1 MDMNPRRR
9 QAVYWLCA
17 LVVAGVQP
25 GLPGAIDANPYLSI
39 VERNPFGLKPPPP
52 PAPEPSPEDS
62 APPPAKVT
70 LTGLTTMF
78 GEPRALLEI
87 IEQEGGK
94 PGTPLK
100 PILSLGQ
107 RSGSV
112 ELLSIDMAKNQVRI
126 RNGSLESDLTFEVVK
141 ASAGPGS
148 ALGPGPGGRPMPNML
163 LPPTLPTAYAHN
175 PGGPGAPGAP
185 GAVPSPTVVSPGSAG
200 GSGGAGVTLL
210 GAATSAAAVPAAT
223 SARPTMMPL
232 PIAAPAAQGSSLT
245 TRVLPT
251 RRPRID
257 MPYPTQPT
265 AR

>member
-1 MDMNPRRR
+1 MNPRRR
-9 QAVYWLCA
+9 HAVYWFCA
-17 LVVAGVQP
+17 LVMTGVQP

-94 PGTPLK
+94 PAAPLK

-141 ASAGPGS
+141 ASAGPGP

-163 LPPTLPTAYAHN
+163 PPPALPTAYAQN
-175 PGGPGAPGAP
+175 PAGPGVP
-185 GAVPSPTVVSPGSAG
+185 GAVPSPTVVSPGNAG

-210 GAATSAAAVPAAT
+210 GAATSATPVSAAPGAK
-223 SARPTMMPL
+223 PTMMPL

-257 MPYPTQPT
+257 YPTPPT
-265 AR
+265 AQ